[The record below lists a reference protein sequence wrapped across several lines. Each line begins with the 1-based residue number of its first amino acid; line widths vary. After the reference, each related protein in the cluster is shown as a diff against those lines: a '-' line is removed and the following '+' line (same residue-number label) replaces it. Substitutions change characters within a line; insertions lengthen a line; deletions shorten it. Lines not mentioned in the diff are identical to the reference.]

1 MADIKERYKL
11 YNVHVINFQKKA
23 PLHCYMLIIL
33 SDQDKIRTRQQI
45 DAIFYAE
52 ISGWHGS
59 LLLELQRTRMIY
71 GSCVTYNSTFP
82 CIVNGRSEKYSR
94 NARREESDERI
105 VGSSVYKRLNIGG
118 TVRVG
123 T

>member
-1 MADIKERYKL
+1 MADIKERHKL

-23 PLHCYMLIIL
+23 PLQCYMLIIL
-33 SDQDKIRTRQQI
+33 YNQNKIRKRQQI
-45 DAIFYAE
+45 DANLYAE
-52 ISGWHGS
+52 ISGRHES
-59 LLLELQRTRMIY
+59 LLLELQRTKMIY
-71 GSCVTYNSTFP
+71 GSCVTYNSTFC
-82 CIVNGRSEKYSR
+82 CIVNDRSEKYSR
-94 NARREESDERI
+94 EARREESDESI